1 MQHRP
6 VMYNESVL
14 AQLRRPVIFAH
25 RGASAHAPENTMAAF
40 SLAVGQGADAIEL
53 DAKLSAD
60 GAVVV
65 FHDPKLERTTDG
77 IGRLSA
83 CTLSHLRT
91 LDAGSSFSQR
101 YRGERIP
108 LLEEVLD
115 AFGKKVF
122 IVIDLTN
129 YTTPWDGLASRTC
142 ELINRHSLGD
152 CVMLSSFL
160 PANLHEAA
168 RRIPRIG
175 LGLVAG
181 RGWKG
186 IWARWFGFSFGN
198 YVALHPNFRDVNLQQ
213 VKRVHRLK
221 KRVHVWTVNAVDD
234 LRRLAGWG
242 VDGIFTD
249 DPRLALATIGRPT

>member
-1 MQHRP
+1 
-6 VMYNESVL
+6 MYNESVL
-14 AQLRRPVIFAH
+14 SGLPRPTIFAH

-65 FHDPKLERTTDG
+65 FHDPKLERTTNG
-77 IGRLSA
+77 VGRLSE
-83 CTLSHLRT
+83 CSSSHLRT
-91 LDAGSSFSQR
+91 LDAGSSFSEAF
-101 YRGERIP
+101 RGERIP

-115 AFGKKVF
+115 AFGKKVL
-122 IVIDLTN
+122 IVVDLTN
-129 YTTPWDGLASRTC
+129 YTTPWDGLPTRAC
-142 ELINRHSLGD
+142 ELINRHSLKD
-152 CVMLSSFL
+152 CVMLSSFF

-168 RRIPRIG
+168 RQLPGVG

-186 IWARWFGFSFGN
+186 IWARSFGFSFGD
-198 YVALHPNFRDVNLQQ
+198 YAALHPNFHDVSLRQ

-221 KRVHVWTVNAVDD
+221 RRVHVWTVNAADD

-242 VDGIFTD
+242 VDGLFTD
-249 DPRLALATIGRPT
+249 DPRLALQVIGRRT